1 MSKGGGPLSWRQGYP
16 WPSRCLDFPGQIWR
30 GVPGAGTAAVP
41 DVPEGHQLLRVGA
54 VDGRA
59 RRGGWGLWVPGAGE
73 SVSAMVV
80 TWNQTGAALWSWHGH
95 SPWHS
100 AVNRQLVMC
109 RLSYVVG
116 AGELWVQPQAG
127 KTAWQPPPACRDLSA
142 SLHVF
147 PSGPWA
153 KVSAPLAPHRAAG
166 APQDS
171 SLSSR
176 GGLGEYWG
184 CRSTPGSSPFPL
196 GGSQQM
202 SGLWRCLHAPTG
214 LSSVPEG
221 WQ

>member
-1 MSKGGGPLSWRQGYP
+1 MSYSPWRVCCISQSWEKPLEHPFCCSKLTAVTHLAGTGRTCMSKGGGPLSWRQGYP

-127 KTAWQPPPACRDLSA
+127 KTAW
-142 SLHVF
+142 
-147 PSGPWA
+147 
-153 KVSAPLAPHRAAG
+153 
-166 APQDS
+166 
-171 SLSSR
+171 
-176 GGLGEYWG
+176 
-184 CRSTPGSSPFPL
+184 
-196 GGSQQM
+196 
-202 SGLWRCLHAPTG
+202 
-214 LSSVPEG
+214 
-221 WQ
+221 